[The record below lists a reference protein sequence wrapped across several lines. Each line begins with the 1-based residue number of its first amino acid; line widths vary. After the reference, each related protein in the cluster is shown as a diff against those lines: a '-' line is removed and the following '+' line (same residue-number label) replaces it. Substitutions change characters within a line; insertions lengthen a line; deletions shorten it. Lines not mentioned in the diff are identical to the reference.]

1 MIIRRKL
8 GVRDSLKRLSLLEEL
23 VNTFSSRSNEMSVEL
38 KLEFVRLLTKYGG
51 GTNDGVGSA
60 TSNG

>member
-1 MIIRRKL
+1 MK
-8 GVRDSLKRLSLLEEL
+8 DRLSLLEEL

-51 GTNDGVGSA
+51 GTNVVIINTG
-60 TSNG
+60 SNG